1 MAYHLPMR
9 ALLFVLMIALLL
21 VRDWTGDVMANDMA
35 LASLQH
41 PHQPQQSTTKI
52 IATYA
57 HRKSAEAHFDHESAM
72 PAAHECAG
80 HAADGADGHCPSCDV
95 YQACHSV
102 ALTPEAL
109 GTAPVFGSRT
119 QPHAKAARFAS
130 AEAAPGHKP
139 PIS

>member
-1 MAYHLPMR
+1 MAYHLPLR

-41 PHQPQQSTTKI
+41 PHQPQHSTTKI
-52 IATYA
+52 IAPYA
-57 HRKSAEAHFDHESAM
+57 HGTSAKAHFDHESVM
-72 PAAHECAG
+72 PVAHECAG
-80 HAADGADGHCPSCDV
+80 HAADGADGQCPSGDV
-95 YQACHSV
+95 CPACHSV
-102 ALTPEAL
+102 ARTPAA
-109 GTAPVFGSRT
+109 GGAAPVFGSRI

-139 PIS
+139 PLS